1 MSHNPG
7 AGGAQGNFSTMTQ
20 NVLNNLHH
28 LQNTPAQKKN
38 VSSKNQQRRKI
49 SATTQSAQF
58 QANGS
63 QLLQSTINYPHTIK
77 KKSSKAKMLV
87 GGEAATINGQPMI
100 SAFPGG
106 PAASN
111 VSGSN
116 SHHNS
121 ISMTRT
127 TGKLQSTFKGQGPG
141 RMQHHND
148 GCEDTS
154 AD

>member
-111 VSGSN
+111 VRAGEHPGGGADRDVS
-116 SHHNS
+116 
-121 ISMTRT
+121 
-127 TGKLQSTFKGQGPG
+127 LQFETVFQ
-141 RMQHHND
+141 NTLD
-148 GCEDTS
+148 LETLNL
-154 AD
+154 